1 MRSLRQVDAGV
12 HFTQEATLDAL
23 GQTVT
28 RARIETLLQSLHC
41 VEQRTRKL
49 TLVLA
54 VLLCIAMNLFTE
66 EAIDDVLTKLLQ
78 GPRFLRP
85 ADDLVPASA
94 SAICQRRRQLGV
106 APLVALF
113 REVCHPLA
121 TPETR
126 DAFVCGWRLMAID
139 GTTEDLADT
148 PANTKYFG
156 RPHGGRGDGAFP
168 QVRAVY
174 LCECGTH
181 AICDAGFWP
190 LAVSERVG
198 GLRMLRSVGPGML
211 VTWDR
216 GFHGFDMCV
225 QTRQRRAHF
234 LARVPAQV
242 HLKPLRRLSDGS
254 YLAEIKPSEKW
265 RRRRGEHL
273 LVRVIEYTVND
284 PARPGHRER
293 HRLITSLLNP
303 VLYPALTLA
312 CAYHERWE
320 VEITI
325 DEVDTHQR
333 HPRQPLRSRTPVG
346 VLQEL
351 YGLLVAHYAI
361 RAVMREAAMR
371 VEIAPDRLSFVN
383 AVRILRNAVFEAQIV
398 AQEQHSQWF
407 DRVLRDIGREVLPV
421 RDHRCNPRVVKR
433 KMSKFDLKRDQ
444 HRHWPQPTKS
454 FTESIVILI

>member
-1 MRSLRQVDAGV
+1 MRSLRQVDVAV

-23 GQTVT
+23 GQTIT
-28 RARIETLLQSLHC
+28 RARIETLLRSRNC

-66 EAIDDVLTKLLQ
+66 EAIDDVLAKLLQ

-85 ADDLVPASA
+85 DDDLVPAGA
-94 SAICQRRRQLGV
+94 SAICQRRHLLGV
-106 APLVALF
+106 APMVALF

-121 TPETR
+121 TLATR
-126 DAFVCGWRLMAID
+126 EAFLCGWRLMAID
-139 GTTEDLADT
+139 GTTEDVADT
-148 PANTKYFG
+148 PANANYFG

-198 GLRMLRSVGPGML
+198 GLRMLRSVGAGML

-216 GFHGFDMCV
+216 GFHSFDMCA
-225 QTRQRRAHF
+225 QTRKRRAHF
-234 LARVPAQV
+234 LARVPTQV

-265 RRRRGEHL
+265 RRRRGERL

-293 HRLITSLLNP
+293 HRVITSLLNP
-303 VLYPALTLA
+303 ALYPALTLA
-312 CAYHERWE
+312 GGYHERWE

-333 HPRQPLRSRTPVG
+333 RPRQPLRSRTPVG

-361 RAVMREAAMR
+361 RAVMHEAAVR
-371 VEIAPDRLSFVN
+371 AEIAPDRLSFVN

-398 AQEQHSQWF
+398 AKEQHSQWY

-433 KMSKFDLKRDQ
+433 KMSKFDLKRAQ

-454 FTESIVILI
+454 FAEVIVILI

>member
-1 MRSLRQVDAGV
+1 MRSLRQVDAAV
-12 HFTQEATLDAL
+12 HFTQEATLDVL

-28 RARIETLLQSLHC
+28 RTRIETLLRSLNC

-54 VLLCIAMNLFTE
+54 MLLCIAMNLFTE
-66 EAIDDVLTKLLQ
+66 EAIDDVLAKLLQ

-85 ADDLVPASA
+85 DDDLVPAGA
-94 SAICQRRRQLGV
+94 SAICQRRQQLGV
-106 APLVALF
+106 APMVALF

-121 TPETR
+121 TPATR
-126 DAFVCGWRLMAID
+126 DAFLGGWRLMAID
-139 GTTEDLADT
+139 GTTEDVADT
-148 PANTKYFG
+148 PLNAKYFG

-216 GFHGFDMCV
+216 GFHSFDMCA
-225 QTRQRRAHF
+225 QTRQHRAHF

-265 RRRRGEHL
+265 RRRRGEQL

-303 VLYPALTLA
+303 ALYPAVMLA

-333 HPRQPLRSRTPVG
+333 RPRQPLRSRTPVG

-361 RAVMREAAMR
+361 RAVMHEAAVR
-371 VEIAPDRLSFVN
+371 AEVAPDRLSFVN

-398 AQEQHSQWF
+398 AQEQHAQWY
-407 DRVLRDIGREVLPV
+407 DRVLRDIGREVLPG

-433 KMSKFDLKRDQ
+433 KMSKFDLKREQ

-454 FTESIVILI
+454 FAEAIVLLI